1 MCIDIGV
8 LYFTHIFFQCKNMAD
23 IVYTG
28 DAYFRSHNLSEMP
41 CVNYNTKLSKFEMT
55 NIAPFTNSY

>member
-1 MCIDIGV
+1 
-8 LYFTHIFFQCKNMAD
+8 MAD